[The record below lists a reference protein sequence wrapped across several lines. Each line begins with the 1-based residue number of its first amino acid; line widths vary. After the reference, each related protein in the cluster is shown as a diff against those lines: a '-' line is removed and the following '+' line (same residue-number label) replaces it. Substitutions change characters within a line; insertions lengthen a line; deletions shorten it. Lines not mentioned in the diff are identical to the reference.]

1 MLTLTKLK
9 LWQPRQLYQPFWF
22 KHEVLELKNK
32 VGLSFQSNTN
42 SIMWFG
48 KHTNRYKIQDLN
60 GYQFYI
66 MSKFSKFGT
75 ALLSSLPKHIFH
87 CSHRKLKFFNI
98 LRNLDGYQFTCLPY
112 YDIVYYQFSIYDK
125 VLGDFKMPLFILFCL
140 WIIDRTSHRLI
151 LFADLVSL
159 FEPLREW
166 LIFLKIGVG
175 T

>member
-1 MLTLTKLK
+1 MVNIQIATKYRIWMVTNFTLCLNFPNSALHCCHHSQNTFFTVFIEN
-9 LWQPRQLYQPFWF
+9 W
-22 KHEVLELKNK
+22 
-32 VGLSFQSNTN
+32 SF
-42 SIMWFG
+42 
-48 KHTNRYKIQDLN
+48 L
-60 GYQFYI
+60 
-66 MSKFSKFGT
+66 
-75 ALLSSLPKHIFH
+75 IFV
-87 CSHRKLKFFNI
+87 
-98 LRNLDGYQFTCLPY
+98 RNLDGYQFTCLPY